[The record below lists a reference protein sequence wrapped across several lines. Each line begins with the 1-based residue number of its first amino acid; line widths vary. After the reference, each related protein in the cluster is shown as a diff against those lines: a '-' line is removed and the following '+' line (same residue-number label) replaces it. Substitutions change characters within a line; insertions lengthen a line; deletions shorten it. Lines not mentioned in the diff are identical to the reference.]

1 MNRDRDLRWAE
12 HPVVIV
18 VAPTGAEVTREHNPA
33 VPYTPQEIAADVV
46 ACRTAGAAVAH
57 LHVREADGTPSA
69 SAELF
74 KETIDLIRAACDIVT
89 MVSTGGAMGM
99 TIEERSTGLEAQ
111 PDMSGIETG
120 SLNFGRDLFPTLP
133 HETEGIAAR
142 AAELGISLEI
152 EAFEIGHID
161 AALDF
166 QRRGVFPS
174 PLRINIVVGCPG
186 ALAATSHNLISGV
199 AALPEDATWCVTAI
213 GRHQTRMLTLALLLG
228 ATCVRVGFEDN
239 VYLRRGELAGSNAAL
254 VEQIAAIARGLG
266 REVAT
271 VEQARELLSLPHMA
285 GVNR

>member
-18 VAPTGAEVTREHNPA
+18 VAPTGAEVTREHNLT
-33 VPYTPQEIAADVV
+33 VPYTPLEIAADVA

-57 LHVREADGTPSA
+57 LHVREADGAPSA
-69 SAELF
+69 RAELF
-74 KETIDLIRAACDIVT
+74 TETIDLIRASCDVVT

-99 TIEERSTGLEAQ
+99 TIEQRSTGLEAR

-142 AAELGISLEI
+142 AAELGVPLEI

-166 QRRGVFPS
+166 QRRGILFA

-186 ALAATSHNLISGV
+186 ALAATSHNLASAV

-213 GRHQTRMLTLALLLG
+213 GRHQTRMLTLGLLLG
-228 ATCVRVGFEDN
+228 ATCIRVGFEDN
-239 VYLRRGELAGSNAAL
+239 VYLRKGELAASNAAL

-266 REVAT
+266 RAVAT
-271 VEQARELLSLPHMA
+271 VEQARELLSLPHVA
-285 GVNR
+285 GVVW

>member
-1 MNRDRDLRWAE
+1 MNRERDLRWAE

-33 VPYTPQEIAADVV
+33 VPYTPAEIAADVA
-46 ACRTAGAAVAH
+46 ACCEAGAAVAH
-57 LHVREADGTPSA
+57 LHVREDDGTPSA

-74 KETIDLIRAACDIVT
+74 RRTVDGIRAACDIIT

-99 TIEERSTGLEAQ
+99 TIEERSTGLEAR

-142 AAELGISLEI
+142 AAELGIPLEV

-161 AALDF
+161 AAIDF
-166 QRRGVFPS
+166 ARRGVLPA
-174 PLRINIVVGCPG
+174 PLRVNIVVGCPG
-186 ALAATSHNLISGV
+186 ALAATSANLTAAV
-199 AALPEDATWCVTAI
+199 AALPEDATWSVTAI
-213 GRHQTRMLTLALLLG
+213 GRHQTRMLTLGLLLG

-239 VYLRRGELAGSNAAL
+239 VYLRRGQLAASNAEL
-254 VEQIAAIARGLG
+254 VEQIAAIARSLG
-266 REVAT
+266 RDVAT
-271 VEQARELLSLPHMA
+271 VEQARELLSLPQPA
-285 GVNR
+285 GVGR

>member
-46 ACRTAGAAVAH
+46 ACHAAGGAVAH

-69 SAELF
+69 AAGLF
-74 KETIDLIRAACDIVT
+74 QEAIDGIRAACDIIT

-99 TIEERSTGLEAQ
+99 TIEQRSTGLEAR

-142 AAELGISLEI
+142 AAELG
-152 EAFEIGHID
+152 GHID

-166 QRRGVFPS
+166 QRRGVLPS

-186 ALAATSHNLISGV
+186 ALAATSHNLAAAV
-199 AALPEDATWCVTAI
+199 AALPEDATWCVTGI
-213 GRHQTRMLTLALLLG
+213 GRHQTRMLTLGLLLG

-239 VYLRRGELAGSNAAL
+239 VFLRKGVLAESNAAL
-254 VEQIAAIARGLG
+254 VEQIAAIARSLG
-266 REVAT
+266 RQPAT
-271 VEQARELLSLPHMA
+271 VAQARELLSLPQAA
-285 GVNR
+285 GVGR

>member
-33 VPYTPQEIAADVV
+33 VPYTPAEIAADVA
-46 ACRTAGAAVAH
+46 ACCAAGAAVAH
-57 LHVREADGTPSA
+57 LHVREDDGTPSA

-74 KETIDLIRAACDIVT
+74 RQTVDGIRAACDIVT

-99 TIEERSTGLEAQ
+99 TIEERSTGLEAR

-142 AAELGISLEI
+142 AAELGIPLEV

-161 AALDF
+161 AAIDF
-166 QRRGVFPS
+166 APARRPARAAAHQHRRRLPGRARRDVAQPRSRPS
-174 PLRINIVVGCPG
+174 PRCPR
-186 ALAATSHNLISGV
+186 TR
-199 AALPEDATWCVTAI
+199 P
-213 GRHQTRMLTLALLLG
+213 GR
-228 ATCVRVGFEDN
+228 
-239 VYLRRGELAGSNAAL
+239 
-254 VEQIAAIARGLG
+254 
-266 REVAT
+266 
-271 VEQARELLSLPHMA
+271 
-285 GVNR
+285 

>member
-12 HPVVIV
+12 RPVVIV
-18 VAPTGAEVTREHNPA
+18 VAPTGAEVTREHNAA
-33 VPYTPQEIAADVV
+33 VPYTPAEIAADVA
-46 ACRTAGAAVAH
+46 ACHAAGAAVAH
-57 LHVREADGTPSA
+57 LHVREEDGTPSA
-69 SAELF
+69 DAELF
-74 KETIDLIRAACDIVT
+74 AQAIDQIRAACDIVT

-99 TIEERSTGLEAQ
+99 TIAERSTGLEAR

-133 HETEGIAAR
+133 HETEGIARR
-142 AAELGISLEI
+142 AGELGIPLEI

-166 QRRGVFPS
+166 QRRGVLPA

-186 ALAATSHNLISGV
+186 ALAATAHNLIAAI
-199 AALPEDATWCVTAI
+199 AALPEGATWCVTAI

-239 VYLRRGELAGSNAAL
+239 VYLRRGVPAPSNAAL
-254 VEQIAAIARGLG
+254 VEQIAGIARSLG

-271 VEQARELLSLPHMA
+271 VAEARELLALPVGA
-285 GVNR
+285 AA

>member
-46 ACRTAGAAVAH
+46 ACRMAGAAVAH

-111 PDMSGIETG
+111 PDMAGIETG

-142 AAELGISLEI
+142 AGELGIPLEI

-166 QRRGVFPS
+166 QRRGVLPS

-186 ALAATSHNLISGV
+186 ALAATSHNLVSGV

-239 VYLRRGELAGSNAAL
+239 VYLGRGELAGSNAAF

-271 VEQARELLSLPHMA
+271 VEQARELLSLPHTA

>member
-18 VAPTGAEVTREHNPA
+18 VAPTGAEVTREHNLT
-33 VPYTPQEIAADVV
+33 VPYTPLEIAADVA

-57 LHVREADGTPSA
+57 LHVREADGAPSA
-69 SAELF
+69 RAELF
-74 KETIDLIRAACDIVT
+74 TETIDLIRASCDVVT

-99 TIEERSTGLEAQ
+99 TIEQRSTGLEAR

-142 AAELGISLEI
+142 AAELGIPLEI

-166 QRRGVFPS
+166 QRRGILS
-174 PLRINIVVGCPG
+174 APLRINIVVGCPG
-186 ALAATSHNLISGV
+186 ALAATSHNLASAV

-213 GRHQTRMLTLALLLG
+213 GRHQTRMLTLGLLLG
-228 ATCVRVGFEDN
+228 ATCIRVGFEDN
-239 VYLRRGELAGSNAAL
+239 VYLRKGELAASNAAL

-266 REVAT
+266 RAVAT
-271 VEQARELLSLPHMA
+271 VEQARELLSLPPVA
-285 GVNR
+285 GVGR

>member
-1 MNRDRDLRWAE
+1 
-12 HPVVIV
+12 
-18 VAPTGAEVTREHNPA
+18 
-33 VPYTPQEIAADVV
+33 AACH
-46 ACRTAGAAVAH
+46 AAGASVAH

-74 KETIDLIRAACDIVT
+74 KSAVDQIRESCDIVT

-99 TIEERSTGLEAQ
+99 TIEERSTGLEAR

-142 AAELGISLEI
+142 AAELGIPLEI

-166 QRRGVFPS
+166 ARRGVLPA

-186 ALAATSHNLISGV
+186 ALAATSANLIAAVG
-199 AALPEDATWCVTAI
+199 ALPDDATWSVTAI
-213 GRHQTRMLTLALLLG
+213 GRHQTRMLTLGLLLG

-239 VYLRRGELAGSNAAL
+239 VFLRKGQLAESNAAL
-254 VEQIAAIARGLG
+254 VAQIAAIARSVG
-266 REVAT
+266 REPAT
-271 VEQARELLSLPHMA
+271 VAQARELLSLPQAA
-285 GVNR
+285 GVGR

>member
-1 MNRDRDLRWAE
+1 MNRERDLRWAE

-33 VPYTPQEIAADVV
+33 VPYTPAEIAVDVA
-46 ACRTAGAAVAH
+46 ACCEAGAAVAH
-57 LHVREADGTPSA
+57 LHVREDDGTPSA

-74 KETIDLIRAACDIVT
+74 RRTVEGIRSACDIIT

-99 TIEERSTGLEAQ
+99 TIEERSTGLEAR
-111 PDMSGIETG
+111 PDLSGIETG

-142 AAELGISLEI
+142 AAELGIPLEV

-161 AALDF
+161 AAIDF
-166 QRRGVFPS
+166 ARRGVLPA
-174 PLRINIVVGCPG
+174 PLRVNIVVGCPG
-186 ALAATSHNLISGV
+186 ALAATAANLIAAV
-199 AALPEDATWCVTAI
+199 AALPEDATWSVTAI
-213 GRHQTRMLTLALLLG
+213 GRHQTRMLTLGLLLG

-239 VYLRRGELAGSNAAL
+239 VYLRRGQLAASNAEL
-254 VEQIAAIARGLG
+254 VEQIAAIARSLG

-271 VEQARELLSLPHMA
+271 AEQARELLSLPQPA
-285 GVNR
+285 GVGR